1 MSEKQWCSCLCHVCE
16 SEQSSCALHESCC
29 CELVGKPVE
38 GGVVVA
44 AYRWKTVHDMLQPV
58 ADEIARV
65 GRGSGELCERGEDE
79 PVEELVDTNCSCDC
93 HRRGGRCGLQPCC
106 EYAGLRSQSRGCF
119 T

>member
-1 MSEKQWCSCLCHVCE
+1 MSDLVTCSCLCHVCE
-16 SEQSSCALHESCC
+16 SNQSKCTLREPHC
-29 CELVGKPVE
+29 CENVGKPIE
-38 GGVVVA
+38 DGAVVA
-44 AYRWKTVHDMLQPV
+44 TYRWKTVRDMLQPV

-79 PVEELVDTNCSCDC
+79 AVEEPVDTNCSCDC
-93 HRRGGRCGLQPCC
+93 HRRGGRCGLQACC